1 MNILDEIV
9 SKKRTRVNEA
19 KSIVSI
25 EDIQNQLAKSSSLKS
40 NFKNNL
46 ENQAQAIIAE
56 IKKAS
61 PSAGIIAEDF
71 NPILKA
77 QEYEKMGARALS
89 ILTEEDFFQ
98 GSNKVLQDVK
108 KVTNLPILRKDFI
121 IDDYQIYESKLIGA
135 DCILLI
141 TSILSDSQIEEYV
154 SKAEAINLDVLI
166 EVHDEEE
173 LARVSKFH
181 NALIGVNNRNL
192 KTFEVD
198 LMNAVRLRKNYSR
211 NQIFIAESG
220 IKSNADRKNIGI
232 WVNNKKIAAIGIRVS
247 RWVAYH
253 GFSINVSNNLEDYK
267 KIIPCGLDNN
277 NITSIKNEGNK
288 YKNINKNL
296 KKIICEYLSK
306 I

>member
-9 SKKRTRVNEA
+9 SKKRKRVDEV
-19 KSIVSI
+19 KSQVSI
-25 EDIQNQLAKSSSLKS
+25 EDIQNQLAKISSLKS
-40 NFKNNL
+40 NFKESL
-46 ENQAQAIIAE
+46 ENQKQSIIAE

-77 QEYEKMGARALS
+77 KEYEKMGARALS

-98 GSNKVLQDVK
+98 GSNKVLQEVK
-108 KVTNLPILRKDFI
+108 KITNLPILRKDFI

-141 TSILSDSQIEEYV
+141 TSILSDSQIEDYV
-154 SKAEAINLDVLI
+154 SKAEDINLDVLI

-173 LARVSKFH
+173 LVRISRFK

-198 LMNAVRLRKNYSR
+198 LMNAVRLRKNYNG

-220 IKSNADRKNIGI
+220 IKSNADIEYL
-232 WVNNKKIAAIGIRVS
+232 VS
-247 RWVAYH
+247 ND
-253 GFSINVSNNLEDYK
+253 INVFLIGESLMRGNLF
-267 KIIPCGLDNN
+267 
-277 NITSIKNEGNK
+277 
-288 YKNINKNL
+288 
-296 KKIICEYLSK
+296 
-306 I
+306 